1 MELRNTAYRKK
12 KDLKNESYIIEAN
25 GKKYFLKI
33 GGVGRGTIRLN
44 IFLSYDEIL
53 DNKDTGL
60 EELVYKD
67 IVKLR

>member
-33 GGVGRGTIRLN
+33 GGVGRETIRLN
-44 IFLSYDEIL
+44 VFLSYDEIL